1 MNNAVHH
8 FGELFAQLGLPSD
21 ADAIGHFLTIHASMA
36 DGFRL
41 PDAPYWTRSQAAF
54 LRESLLQDSDWSGLV
69 DQLSKALRG
78 PPTHTTQASLS
89 RADHCTALEVKED
102 PAQSWELER
111 QLDA

>member
-1 MNNAVHH
+1 MNDAIHH
-8 FGELFAQLGLPSD
+8 INELFAQLGLPSE
-21 ADAIGHFLTIHASMA
+21 ADEIGHFLTIHASMA

-78 PPTHTTQASLS
+78 PPTPPPRQAIS
-89 RADHCTALEVKED
+89 
-102 PAQSWELER
+102 AQAIATRW
-111 QLDA
+111 